1 MCDIC
6 KTSLDLSENV
16 KVHFFQKS
24 CVICAFLSGR
34 HRPIWY
40 EKNVILFYNFW
51 KDHEL
56 YKKNE
61 ENPILKGADR
71 TSPKYILFESFFHQY
86 KIYLEV
92 KKNYRFFTMFF
103 FKKCYNYFFKK
114 MNESQLRD
122 KLNTIH
128 TYILKKKMNCF

>member
-1 MCDIC
+1 MRF
-6 KTSLDLSENV
+6 SLAVIDLYDT
-16 KVHFFQKS
+16 K
-24 CVICAFLSGR
+24 
-34 HRPIWY
+34 
-40 EKNVILFYNFW
+40 KNVILFYNFW

-92 KKNYRFFTMFF
+92 KKKYRIFNDVFF
-103 FKKCYNYFFKK
+103 
-114 MNESQLRD
+114 
-122 KLNTIH
+122 
-128 TYILKKKMNCF
+128 LKSAIIPFSK